1 MPSPSTTPVPRSSNL
16 AKLWVLMLAAFIDM
30 VGALIII
37 PLLPFYATD
46 FGANGLVFT
55 SLVAS
60 FSAMTLIS
68 APLWGRV
75 SDRYGRKP
83 TLIIGLTASA
93 IGYVIFAFADSLW
106 LLFLSRVVQ
115 GAGGGTVGV
124 IQAYVADA
132 MEPKNRARGLGWL
145 SAATNM
151 GVTLGPLIGSL
162 SSSLGRQ
169 APGLI
174 ATGLCLL
181 NIGFAWRFLSESH
194 GAAARARAMQAIS
207 PFAAV
212 GRVLNHSSEPA
223 SRLIWIY
230 AIGIGAFMGITAIL
244 SLFLMDRFGATE
256 RTIGY
261 FFAYVGILNVISR
274 AGLLGR
280 VVDRLGEARTSR
292 LGASLLA
299 VGLATVPL
307 THSIVTLALAVALIP
322 LGTAF
327 LFPSVTALLSQ
338 VVGDHERGLYMG
350 VQQTFGGL
358 ARVFYPLWVGFAWDH
373 FDVAVPFWTSATLVA
388 GTILLGLGMEGYT
401 KQKPDE
407 QVLRTTAE
415 LAAKEAGQA
424 AVVE

>member
-1 MPSPSTTPVPRSSNL
+1 MTEERGNL
-16 AKLWVLMLAAFIDM
+16 AKLSVLMLAAFIDM

-55 SLVAS
+55 ALVAS
-60 FSAMTLIS
+60 FSATTLIS

-83 TLIIGLTASA
+83 TLIIGLAASA
-93 IGYVIFAFADSLW
+93 VGYVIFAFADSLW

-132 MEPKNRARGLGWL
+132 MAPRNRARGLGWL

-162 SSSLGRQ
+162 SAGLGRH
-169 APGLI
+169 APGLL
-174 ATGLCLL
+174 ASALCLI

-194 GAAARARAMQAIS
+194 GVAARAKAMGARS
-207 PFAAV
+207 PVSAV
-212 GRVLNHSSEPA
+212 WRVMSHSREPA

-244 SLFLMDRFGATE
+244 TLFLMERYDATE
-256 RTIGY
+256 RNIGY

-280 VVDRLGEARTSR
+280 VVDRLGEARTAR
-292 LGASLLA
+292 LGATLLA
-299 VGLATVPL
+299 AGLATIPL
-307 THSIVTLALAVALIP
+307 THSIPALALTVALIP

-327 LFPSVTALLSQ
+327 LFPSITAMLSQ
-338 VVGDHERGLYMG
+338 VVGEHERGLYMG

-358 ARVFYPLWVGFAWDH
+358 SRVFYPLWVGFAWDH
-373 FDVAVPFWTSATLVA
+373 FDVVVPFWTSAALVTV
-388 GTILLGLGMEGYT
+388 TIFLGLGMKGYSRP
-401 KQKPDE
+401 KQDE
-407 QVLRTTAE
+407 KALRATAE